1 MNVEL
6 MRSEISKVYSGEG
19 WKTKVKRMPYL
30 QVIAVYHSFLKDD
43 RFKKKEVK
51 PKNYGREARQITF
64 DDVLI
69 GWDIA
74 SGPDMTCERSYND
87 KGEIVSES
95 FS

>member
-1 MNVEL
+1 MRVER

-43 RFKKKEVK
+43 RFRKQEIQ
-51 PKNYGREARQITF
+51 PKNC
-64 DDVLI
+64 D
-69 GWDIA
+69 
-74 SGPDMTCERSYND
+74 DMTCGRSYND
-87 KGEIVSES
+87 KGETVSDS

>member
-1 MNVEL
+1 MRVER

-43 RFKKKEVK
+43 RFRKQEMQ
-51 PKNYGREARQITF
+51 PKNYGKEATQITF
-64 DDVLI
+64 DD
-69 GWDIA
+69 
-74 SGPDMTCERSYND
+74 MTCGRSYND
-87 KGEIVSES
+87 KGEPVSES